1 MICLLLGKWRPAFIA
16 LAFLSALSVAAASEA
31 PPETPVAEVNGTAI
45 GKSMYEFELNQLKQ
59 RLQQQGRMI
68 SESQMPQ
75 LEKNTLENL
84 INRELL
90 FQESI
95 EKGVAVP
102 AEKVAERMAA
112 LRQQFS
118 DDAEFQKALQEINLT
133 ESEIQSRIEKGLA
146 IEALVN
152 REVVAKI
159 EIDEAEKKAFYDNN
173 PQFFRQ
179 PEQIKASHI
188 LIKVEAP
195 ADESQKKAAK
205 QKIEMVQQKLEAGG
219 DFGELA
225 KEYSEGP
232 SNVKGGD
239 LGFFGRGQMVKP
251 FEDAAFA
258 LEPGETSDIVE
269 TQFGYHLITVTEKQ
283 PERTIAYEEVQ
294 DKIAEHL
301 QQQKTDQEVQTY
313 LQKLRGKADIKT
325 YLNP

>member
-1 MICLLLGKWRPAFIA
+1 MLCLLLKMSRPAFIA
-16 LAFLSALSVAAASEA
+16 LAILSALSAAVASEV
-31 PPETPVAEVNGTAI
+31 PSETHVAEVNGTAI
-45 GKSMYEFELNQLKQ
+45 SKRMYDFELNQLKQ

-90 FQESI
+90 FQESL

-102 AEKVAERMAA
+102 AEKVADRMAA
-112 LRQQFS
+112 LKKQFPN
-118 DDAEFQKALQEINLT
+118 DAEFQKALQEIDLT
-133 ESEIQSRIEKGLA
+133 ESEIQSRIEKALA
-146 IEALVN
+146 IEELVS
-152 REVVAKI
+152 REVVGKI
-159 EIDEAEKKAFYDNN
+159 EIDEAEKKAFYDDN
-173 PQFFRQ
+173 PRFFRQ

-188 LIKVEAP
+188 LIKVEDP

-205 QKIEMVQQKLEAGG
+205 QKIERVQQELEAGG
-219 DFGELA
+219 DFAELA

-232 SNVKGGD
+232 SNEKGGD

-258 LEPGETSDIVE
+258 LKPGETSEIVE

-301 QQQKTDQEVQTY
+301 QQQRTDQEVQTY
-313 LQKLRGKADIKT
+313 LQKLRSTAEIKT